1 MEYDKKTAVFKEI
14 EKGYSKDGKPVGGI
28 IRIEIQSGVADLY
41 LSLINFSRKDGE
53 FLLFVL
59 DGKGKVCTFSL
70 GSYPTSLISSLPFL
84 IDLEGGFSASVCF
97 IKEDLPL
104 TVAFCKSE
112 DNSFSLSHH
121 KKIVANFMI
130 SKKKE
135 KELAIAQTE
144 VRKAEQTLKL
154 DTDNAPYNDEAV
166 ATENYFEFE
175 KELKDKLKK
184 IEDFDNERISLK
196 NETAF
201 NESKKEENQAQPSN
215 KCAQNEE
222 SVDIGKEYS
231 DKNPYINSVKLE
243 LDTLFL
249 SHPTNERLQK
259 TLADGKFIN
268 IFYSQ
273 DKHYTVGVIKE
284 NGKEKYI
291 CYGVPATYSPTPPK
305 ELKGYCSFIPLSVFD
320 LKGEGYWMI
329 FQDAIT
335 GECIKQN

>member
-28 IRIEIQSGVADLY
+28 IRIETQCGVSDLY
-41 LSLINFSRKDGE
+41 LSLINFSRIEGE

-59 DGKGKVCTFSL
+59 DGKDKVYTFSL
-70 GSYPTSLISSLPFL
+70 GSFPSSLTAPFPL
-84 IDLEGGFSASVCF
+84 SIDLNNGFSASVCF

-112 DNSFSLSHH
+112 DNCATLSSH
-121 KKIVANFMI
+121 KKAVASFMI

-201 NESKKEENQAQPSN
+201 NQSKKEENQAQPN
-215 KCAQNEE
+215 AERAKDEE
-222 SVDIGKEYS
+222 RADIGKEYS
-231 DKNPYINSVKLE
+231 DKNPYVDSVKAE
-243 LDTLFL
+243 LDALFL

-273 DKHYTVGVIKE
+273 DKHYTVGLIKE